1 MYLFCLRNFIS
12 GFGLDLLQDLL
23 DGKVQSLNISN
34 KIMLTKLDL

>member
-12 GFGLDLLQDLL
+12 EFGQDLLQDLL

-34 KIMLTKLDL
+34 KIMLTN